1 MGYQRPRT
9 GENFENLGHF
19 SKKELYRSGSGQK
32 ILDRLISLENWSIY
46 SLNFRFFP
54 FSSPNPYEFF
64 YFLGSS
70 PTFSLSL
77 DPLLH
82 QKYLDQFLNECGGI
96 IAEHVAEHGVEAGP
110 TGVEELG
117 ELARILELVQGQLA
131 GFVRGR

>member
-1 MGYQRPRT
+1 M
-9 GENFENLGHF
+9 N
-19 SKKELYRSGSGQK
+19 
-32 ILDRLISLENWSIY
+32 
-46 SLNFRFFP
+46 
-54 FSSPNPYEFF
+54 F

-131 GFVRGR
+131 GFVRGRQFRNKTGKLVVRIGDNRLEC